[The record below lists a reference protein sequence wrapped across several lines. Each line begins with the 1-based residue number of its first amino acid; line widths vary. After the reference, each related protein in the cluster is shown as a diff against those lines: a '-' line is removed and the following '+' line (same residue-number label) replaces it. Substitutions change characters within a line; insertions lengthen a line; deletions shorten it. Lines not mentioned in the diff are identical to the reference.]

1 MAEITLNGQ
10 QYLGAIGPR
19 LSGMRQIKAA
29 KKAGKDTTKLEE
41 EKEEAIRLAREGV
54 KQIKNASSKLV
65 PIQGGK

>member
-10 QYLGAIGPR
+10 QYLGVIGPR
-19 LSGMRQIKAA
+19 LSECGILEALDAA
-29 KKAGKDTTKLEE
+29 GWSQE

-65 PIQGGK
+65 PNKEVNKT